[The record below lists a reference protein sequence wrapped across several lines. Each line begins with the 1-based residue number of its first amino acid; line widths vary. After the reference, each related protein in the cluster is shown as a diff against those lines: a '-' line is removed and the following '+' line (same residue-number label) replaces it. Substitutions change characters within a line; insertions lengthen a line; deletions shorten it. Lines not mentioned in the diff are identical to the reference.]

1 MSERE
6 RYSIVTANN
15 MDRDSLVVE
24 LSIGEDIL
32 FEFYI
37 DGGERKLAIYTEYGK
52 PPIVTS
58 ADIFQEAVKD
68 AYKDALTL
76 PGLNE

>member
-6 RYSIVTANN
+6 RYGIVTANN
-15 MDRDSLVVE
+15 MDRDCLVVE

-37 DGGERKLAIYTEYGK
+37 DDGERKLAIYTEHGK
-52 PPIVTS
+52 SAIVTS
-58 ADIFQEAVKD
+58 ADVFQEAIKA

-76 PGLNE
+76 PDGK